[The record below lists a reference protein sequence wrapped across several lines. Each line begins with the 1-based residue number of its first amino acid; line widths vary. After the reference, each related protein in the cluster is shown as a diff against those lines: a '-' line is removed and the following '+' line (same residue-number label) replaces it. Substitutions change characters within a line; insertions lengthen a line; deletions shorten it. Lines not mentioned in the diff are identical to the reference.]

1 MPRLR
6 QSVIALGD
14 VTLGA
19 IPWPRIGSTGIEIK
33 RAKVIDDPFW
43 SAVVLAFP
51 HTLLVRAD
59 SHRFNPLRGDGA
71 TAPSDER

>member
-1 MPRLR
+1 
-6 QSVIALGD
+6 
-14 VTLGA
+14 
-19 IPWPRIGSTGIEIK
+19 
-33 RAKVIDDPFW
+33 VIDDPFW